1 MLTHDESIWKR
12 SGRGLVKIEGSKRD
26 YLIGKRGEEPRKKS
40 SFKNSPRLI
49 IGLDPMSVSLNRLKF
64 DATTK

>member
-1 MLTHDESIWKR
+1 MLTHDESMEKVWKR
-12 SGRGLVKIEGSKRD
+12 FSQDRREQKG
-26 YLIGKRGEEPRKKS
+26 LIGKRGEEQRKKS